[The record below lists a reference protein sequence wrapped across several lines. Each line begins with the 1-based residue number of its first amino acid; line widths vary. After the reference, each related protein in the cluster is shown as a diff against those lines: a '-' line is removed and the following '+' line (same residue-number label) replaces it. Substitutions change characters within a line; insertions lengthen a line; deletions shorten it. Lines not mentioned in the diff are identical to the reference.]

1 MPRALI
7 TTLYA
12 LPRHELG
19 QFRPRYALDPA
30 VNEDMKERI
39 AEWADVDPEEVE
51 WTELDEGEFL
61 TANGDV
67 LGFAELTYIHIPDDL
82 APHYFKGRH

>member
-12 LPRHELG
+12 LPRQEVR
-19 QFRPRYALDPA
+19 QWIDSTCRYPVWNDAQ
-30 VNEDMKERI
+30 
-39 AEWADVDPEEVE
+39 AEVADWFGVDPEEVE

-61 TANGDV
+61 TVDGEPV
-67 LGFAELTYIHIPDDL
+67 GFMERQFVELPS
-82 APHYFKGRH
+82 AGRA

>member
-1 MPRALI
+1 MPKALI

-12 LPRHELG
+12 LPRQCLG
-19 QFRPRYALDPA
+19 TFRPRYFLDPA
-30 VNEDMKERI
+30 INEDVKECI

-67 LGFAELTYIHIPDDL
+67 LGFTELTYIQIPDEL
-82 APHYFKGRH
+82 APSYFAGRA

>member
-1 MPRALI
+1 MSQVLA

-12 LPRHELG
+12 LPRIELG
-19 QFRPRYALDPA
+19 TFRARYVLDPA
-30 VNEDMKERI
+30 INEDVKERI
-39 AEWADVDPEEVE
+39 AEWAGIDAEEVE

-67 LGFAELTYIHIPDDL
+67 LGFTELTYIQIPDDL
-82 APHYFKGRH
+82 AVSYFNGRH